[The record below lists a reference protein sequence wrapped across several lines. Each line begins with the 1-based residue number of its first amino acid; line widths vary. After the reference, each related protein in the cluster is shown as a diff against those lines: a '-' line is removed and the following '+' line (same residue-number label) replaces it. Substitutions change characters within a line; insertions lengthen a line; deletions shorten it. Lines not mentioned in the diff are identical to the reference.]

1 MHDLLKQHFGYDD
14 FRPLQKEIISN
25 ILQKKDTFVLMP
37 TGSGK
42 SMCYQLPSLMLDGI
56 TLVISPLI
64 ALMKDQ
70 VDALTANGIPAAAI
84 TSALDYDEIDAIKN
98 DAQNGNLK
106 ILYVA
111 PERIAIDT
119 FREFLKSLNISL
131 LAIDEAHC
139 ISEWGHD
146 FRPEYRNIK
155 NLRNDFPTL
164 PIVALTATA
173 TEKVKADICTQLQL
187 KDPKVFIS
195 SFNRANLSYTII
207 PKNNAFATLINLIQ
221 SKPEQSIIIYC
232 FSRKGTEKLAK
243 ELKKKDFKA
252 AAYHAGLKHETRT
265 KIQENFVKDKIQI
278 IVATI
283 AFGMGINKPD
293 VRLIV
298 HYDLPKTIENYY
310 QETGRAG
317 RDGLAAQ
324 CVLFYSY
331 GDKIKQEF
339 FINQMSDEAEK
350 KNAKIKLEKMIKFAE
365 NTNCRRKFLLN
376 YFDENWEET
385 NCKNCDNCTEIKE
398 NFDATQITQKIL
410 SCIIK
415 TGSCF
420 GMSHIIGILRGSK
433 NQKIMDRNHHT
444 LSVYGIVQD
453 FNDTQLRTIIN
464 ALLTKGIIEKS
475 TGEYP
480 ILKPT
485 NQAAKILKNEEMVT
499 LQRIH
504 QPIINAEQNDKIKTK
519 GKVLREGKKKSSRV
533 RNRGFE
539 PTQNSELFE
548 KLRTLRREIA
558 DSKEVPAFII
568 FGDVSLKEMC
578 KYQPKT
584 LEDFAKINGVGQQ
597 KLERYGNIFI
607 DAIRTF
613 TEH

>member
-1 MHDLLKQHFGYDD
+1 MQSLLKKHFGYDD
-14 FRPLQKEIISN
+14 FRPLQKEIIEN
-25 ILQKKDTFVLMP
+25 ILEKKDTFVLMP

-42 SMCYQLPSLMLDGI
+42 SMCYQLPSLMLEGI

-84 TSALDYDEIDAIKN
+84 TSALDYEEIDIIKN
-98 DAQNGNLK
+98 NAQKNRLK

-111 PERIAIDT
+111 PERIATET

-155 NLRNDFPTL
+155 NLRSDFPSL

-173 TEKVKADICTQLQL
+173 TEKVKTDICTQLQL

-207 PKNNAFATLINLIQ
+207 PKNNSFETLLNLIQ
-221 SKPEQSIIIYC
+221 NKSEQSTIIYC

-243 ELKKKDFKA
+243 QLKKNNLQA
-252 AAYHAGLKHETRT
+252 AAYHAGLKSETRT
-265 KIQENFVKDKIQI
+265 KIQENFIKDKTQI

-317 RDGLAAQ
+317 RDGLPAE

-339 FINQMSDEAEK
+339 FINQISDETEK
-350 KNAKIKLEKMIKFAE
+350 KNAKIKLDTMIKFAE
-365 NTNCRRKFLLN
+365 NTGCRRKFLLN
-376 YFDENWEET
+376 YFDEQWEET

-420 GMSHIIGILRGSK
+420 GMSHIIGVLRGSK

-444 LSVYGIVQD
+444 LSVYNIVQD

-464 ALLTKGIIEKS
+464 ALITKGILEKQ
-475 TGEYP
+475 TGEFP
-480 ILKPT
+480 TLGVT
-485 NQAAKILKNEEMVT
+485 NQATKILKNQEIVT
-499 LQRIH
+499 LERSYQEVGRTT
-504 QPIINAEQNDKIKTK
+504 PERKEKRAKE
-519 GKVLREGKKKSSRV
+519 KKKYNNLETSH
-533 RNRGFE
+533 N
-539 PTQNSELFE
+539 PDLFE
-548 KLRTLRREIA
+548 HLRTLRRKIA

-584 LEDFAKINGVGQQ
+584 LQDFAKINGVGEQ
-597 KLERYGNIFI
+597 KLARYGQIFI
-607 DAIRTF
+607 DAIKTF
-613 TEH
+613 SE